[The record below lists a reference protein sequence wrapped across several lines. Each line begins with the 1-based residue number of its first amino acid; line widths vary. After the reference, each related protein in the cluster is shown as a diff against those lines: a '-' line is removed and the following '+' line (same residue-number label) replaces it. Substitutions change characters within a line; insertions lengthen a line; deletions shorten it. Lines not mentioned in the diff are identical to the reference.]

1 MMLLLFALLLINH
14 YGRVYPD
21 GGLRTIIAITFLN
34 HGAHGKG
41 RLPCYSRVFCA
52 FRDSRP
58 PPAPPIL
65 KGKRGPRDLPSTRF
79 LLNLSKEDAMEHPLI
94 TSHPAV
100 LGGKPVIKG
109 TRIAVSF
116 ILKLFSSGWTMDQ
129 ILENYPHLTREG
141 VLAALEYAADVLEGE
156 RVVPL
161 SEATQP

>member
-1 MMLLLFALLLINH
+1 
-14 YGRVYPD
+14 
-21 GGLRTIIAITFLN
+21 
-34 HGAHGKG
+34 
-41 RLPCYSRVFCA
+41 
-52 FRDSRP
+52 
-58 PPAPPIL
+58 
-65 KGKRGPRDLPSTRF
+65 
-79 LLNLSKEDAMEHPLI
+79 MEHPLI

-116 ILKLFSSGWTMDQ
+116 ILKLLSSGWTMDQ

-161 SEATQP
+161 SEAAQP